1 MKDLVQLFIYGGLT
15 IAAILLLVAMS
26 NMENI
31 SSSVVVFTSIMLV
44 IVLPVVIGIRA
55 AKKERERNG

>member
-1 MKDLVQLFIYGGLT
+1 MKDLVQLLIYGGLT
-15 IAAILLLVAMS
+15 VAAILLLVAMS

-31 SSSVVVFTSIMLV
+31 SSNVVVFTSIMLV